1 MELFK
6 TDCLKKEYEE
16 FINIHLPNVY
26 SCGLCNKK
34 SCKNHLRY
42 EITCSL
48 CKNEKCKNC
57 YSFFISKDILINSS
71 SKETKDYLYNYILTF
86 LNLDN
91 ETLLNFFPDIK
102 KIETINKEFFIKRVK
117 SEKNSTKT
125 INQKLPINIRNGQF
139 NFKGWKRKFYYKTKV
154 VTFFL

>member
-6 TDCLKKEYEE
+6 TDFLKKEYEE
-16 FINIHLPNVY
+16 FINVHLPNVY
-26 SCGLCNKK
+26 LCGLCNKK
-34 SCKNHLRY
+34 SCKYHSRY
-42 EITCSL
+42 KITCSL

-71 SKETKDYLYNYILTF
+71 SKEIKDYLYNFILTF
-86 LNLDN
+86 LNLNN

-102 KIETINKEFFIKRVK
+102 KIETIKETANKEFFIKRVK
-117 SEKNSTKT
+117 SEKNSTTT

-139 NFKGWKRKFYYKTKV
+139 NFKGWKRKFYYKT
-154 VTFFL
+154 

>member
-26 SCGLCNKK
+26 SCGLCTKK
-34 SCKNHLRY
+34 SCKNHSHY
-42 EITCSL
+42 KITCSL

-57 YSFFISKDILINSS
+57 FSFFISKDILINSL

-91 ETLLNFFPDIK
+91 KTLLNFFPDIK

-125 INQKLPINIRNGQF
+125 INQKLPTNIRNGQF
-139 NFKGWKRKFYYKTKV
+139 NFKGWKRKFYYKT
-154 VTFFL
+154 